1 MKSKPVIPPG
11 YLTATYQFKNSDDLI
26 DVVQEREGF
35 IYSRWD
41 NPSVMEVEQ
50 VLAALEGY
58 DRSLGFSSGMAA
70 ISTTLLAFLKSGSRV
85 VSTREIY
92 GGTYELFKDVLT
104 RRN

>member
-1 MKSKPVIPPG
+1 M
-11 YLTATYQFKNSDDLI
+11 
-26 DVVQEREGF
+26 EG
-35 IYSRWD
+35 
-41 NPSVMEVEQ
+41 EQ

-92 GGTYELFKDVLT
+92 GGTYELFLDVLT
-104 RRN
+104 RRY